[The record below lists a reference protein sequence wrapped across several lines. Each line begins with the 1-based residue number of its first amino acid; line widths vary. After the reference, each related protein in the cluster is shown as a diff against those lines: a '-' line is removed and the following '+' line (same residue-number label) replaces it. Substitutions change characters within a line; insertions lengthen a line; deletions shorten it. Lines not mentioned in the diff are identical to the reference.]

1 MTITVPS
8 NKEPRALVT
17 GSWMSDHELC
27 IVSDVVDTL
36 YGTLYIRLRF
46 DGKKVH
52 LSTSKYG
59 EAIFADYLGE
69 ADGVIEK

>member
-1 MTITVPS
+1 
-8 NKEPRALVT
+8 
-17 GSWMSDHELC
+17 MSDHELC